1 MSADVDLPAL
11 SPALERLRAH
21 VLTHAVKH
29 GTFTLK
35 SGATSTWFLDTKQ
48 TACRPDGIVA
58 VTDAVIEVFGDVFDD
73 IDAIGGLTMGG
84 DPVAYGVAAVAAT
97 RGHDLRSFSV
107 RKEAKTGGITGR
119 IAGALE
125 PGDRVLVT
133 EDTTTRGTSLIEAA
147 EQVAAYGALPVWM
160 TVIVDRGGTCAAMA
174 AERGIDY
181 RPLLTAPDLG
191 FGYGT

>member
-1 MSADVDLPAL
+1 MNSTDLPPL
-11 SPALERLRAH
+11 SPTLDRLRDH
-21 VLTHAVKH
+21 VIEHSVKT

-35 SGATSTWFLDTKQ
+35 SGATSSWFLDTKQ
-48 TACRPDGIVA
+48 TACRADGIIA
-58 VTDAVIEVFGDVFDD
+58 VTDAMIEVFGEDFDG

-84 DPVAYGVAAVAAT
+84 DPVAYGVQAVAAT
-97 RGHDLRSFSV
+97 RGHMLRSFSV
-107 RKEAKTGGITGR
+107 RKEPKAGGITGR
-119 IAGALE
+119 IAGALL

-147 EQVAAYGALPVWM
+147 EQIEAYGAIPVFM

-174 AERGIDY
+174 EAKGIDY

-191 FGYGT
+191 FGFGT